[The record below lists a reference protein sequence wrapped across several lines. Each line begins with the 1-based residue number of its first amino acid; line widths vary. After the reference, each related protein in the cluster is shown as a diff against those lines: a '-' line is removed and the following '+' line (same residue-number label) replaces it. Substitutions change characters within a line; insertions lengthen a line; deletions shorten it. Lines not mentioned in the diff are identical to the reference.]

1 MATRKSEP
9 AAGNAGTGAIEE
21 EVKVKRPGG
30 GFVAVRITI
39 ASAPKV
45 GPGPGP
51 KKDEMLLIR
60 RIGEEQVLTIL
71 AGREARRHL
80 QRQEAVL
87 GELELV
93 DDLRPQQRE
102 RVAEGRELEAGPQL
116 LGDRC
121 AADQVPS
128 LEDEGPQPSLRQ
140 VGAVYQAVV
149 AATDDDRVVSVCAH
163 RSITLILRGG
173 L

>member
-60 RIGEEQVLTIL
+60 RIGEEQVLTIS
-71 AGREARRHL
+71 A
-80 QRQEAVL
+80 
-87 GELELV
+87 ELF
-93 DDLRPQQRE
+93 
-102 RVAEGRELEAGPQL
+102 
-116 LGDRC
+116 
-121 AADQVPS
+121 
-128 LEDEGPQPSLRQ
+128 
-140 VGAVYQAVV
+140 
-149 AATDDDRVVSVCAH
+149 AATAAPKVG
-163 RSITLILRGG
+163 TGG
-173 L
+173 PVIGG